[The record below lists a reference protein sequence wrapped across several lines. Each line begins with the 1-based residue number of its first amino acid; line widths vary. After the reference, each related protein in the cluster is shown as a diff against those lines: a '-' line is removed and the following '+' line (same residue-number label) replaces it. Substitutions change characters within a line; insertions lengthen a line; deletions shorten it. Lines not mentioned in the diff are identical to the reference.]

1 MGVYIVKATRVKG
14 IPAMTIFSRIWLYL
28 KGLLNIQ
35 SATDL
40 LYLAINRLVT
50 PDVQELMIQLIKKAA
65 QQDLTSAEKKRYVM
79 ARLDDLKRQ
88 VRSNLTMLRDETLS
102 AAINLLVE
110 YLQTSG
116 QLRHTHEK

>member
-1 MGVYIVKATRVKG
+1 MSN
-14 IPAMTIFSRIWLYL
+14 FFQNLWLYL
-28 KGLLNIQ
+28 KGILNIQ
-35 SATDL
+35 SAKDL

-50 PDVQELMIQLIKKAA
+50 PDVQELMIQLIKEAA
-65 QQDLTSAEKKRYVM
+65 QQDLTSAEKKQYVMARLM

>member
-1 MGVYIVKATRVKG
+1 
-14 IPAMTIFSRIWLYL
+14 MTIFSRIWLYL
-28 KGLLNIQ
+28 KGILNIQ

-50 PDVQELMIQLIKKAA
+50 PDVQELMIQLIKEAA

>member
-1 MGVYIVKATRVKG
+1 MSN
-14 IPAMTIFSRIWLYL
+14 FFQNLWLYL
-28 KGLLNIQ
+28 KGLLNLQ

-40 LYLAINRLVT
+40 LDLAINRLVT
-50 PDVQELMIQLIKKAA
+50 PDVQELMIQLIKEAA

-88 VRSNLTMLRDETLS
+88 VSSNLTMLRDETLS